1 MAINNPDLLVQLLE
15 EGSRIYFNEKN
26 GYRIYVPWKR
36 RVYRIKKDLWK
47 IAKHF
52 YEEKKMIEERDS
64 SYEEIFDNMENGK
77 GIEIMDEA
85 LSQSASAALSKS
97 SWFTKLSLELGSKLI
112 LFAPGYLLTPE
123 EIFDLWKNPK
133 DPEELASIL
142 ATRIVNALS
151 MQSGNLKL
159 LEEKEKEIKKYK
171 RYLDLYMKEKRK
183 NKDLSMQNLVA
194 MSVISKYNLTG
205 EYFSYIITMQQ
216 TIQQYSSFYPD
227 LEEIEALND
236 IGEHDGAIPNVK
248 GNPVQSKD
256 ETRSIPNAHPQE
268 SARAEIDPTIYKK
281 ITDIDEKVS
290 SLNSKV
296 SNLENNS
303 ANVEES
309 LRSLEERTLS
319 IESKIQENSKRLDA
333 IEKNQKEI
341 SFRYQSDLVPLFHEM
356 IHDMKK
362 EAENRERTDR
372 KIEELNYA
380 VNSVIIQQ
388 GKTINDL
395 SNENSHLKE
404 ENSYLKDE
412 LFMTRLDNLKLY
424 RFKYMYIHMKKKE
437 ELEKQWREKQKEI
450 ILKTGLEITKEARG
464 IINALVKSKQGSN
477 RSSQGKN

>member
-15 EGSRIYFNEKN
+15 EGSRIYFDEKN

-36 RVYRIKKDLWK
+36 RVYRIKRDLWK

-52 YEEKKMIEERDS
+52 YEEKKMIEEENS

-85 LSQSASAALSKS
+85 LSQSVSAASSKS

-112 LFAPGYLLTPE
+112 LFAPNYLLTPE

-151 MQSGNLKL
+151 MQSGNFKL
-159 LEEKEKEIKKYK
+159 LEEKEKEIEKYK

-205 EYFSYIITMQQ
+205 EYFSYLITMQQ
-216 TIQQYSSFYPD
+216 YSSLYPD
-227 LEEIEALND
+227 LGEIEALND
-236 IGEHDGAIPNVK
+236 IGGYDGAISNVN

-256 ETRSIPNAHPQE
+256 ETRSIQKAYPQE

-296 SNLENNS
+296 SNLEINS
-303 ANVEES
+303 ANVKES

-319 IESKIQENSKRLDA
+319 IESKIQENSRRLDA
-333 IEKNQKEI
+333 IEKNLKEI

-356 IHDMKK
+356 IDVVKK

-372 KIEELNYA
+372 KIEELNNA
-380 VNSVIIQQ
+380 VKSIIIQQ

-395 SNENSHLKE
+395 INDNRHLKE

-412 LFMTRLDNLKLY
+412 LFKTGLDNLKLY

-450 ILKTGLEITKEARG
+450 ILNKGLEITKEVRG

-477 RSSQGKN
+477 RSFQGKN